1 MILLTI
7 LFASMLSGKPTPM
20 YEPVFSADFDT
31 AAVHFEPVP
40 TKLYAPCRLPSKMA
54 WWIFAHTQ
62 SENMDIYIL
71 SGFRRFVPDGPSK
84 KPGPVEPDIGIVA
97 RVKSGKC
104 SVIDI
109 DNGLSLDGGPD
120 PDHKVRVLTPEQ
132 RKSLGEDLAARYMKA
147 FGSRRALFQALKE
160 DSLGNEIRPKE
171 FGEALHALSAQ

>member
-1 MILLTI
+1 MFLGLVLAAVTSTHP
-7 LFASMLSGKPTPM
+7 ASM

-40 TKLYAPCRLPSKMA
+40 TKLYVPCGLPSKMA

-62 SENMDIYIL
+62 SENIDIYIL

-84 KPGPVEPDIGIVA
+84 KPGPVEPDMGIVA
-97 RVKSGKC
+97 RVKNGKC

-171 FGEALHALSAQ
+171 FGDALRALTSE